1 MPEKGGSSLHV
12 GRAQA
17 PLSEYLH
24 EDGAKDAQ
32 EYLILYGFGDGQG
45 EWSGDFIEFTESSCG
60 PGGWGGWGGVE
71 GRKR

>member
-1 MPEKGGSSLHV
+1 MRSPVIFTFLLSIKNPVPMPEKGGSSLHV

-45 EWSGDFIEFTESSCG
+45 E
-60 PGGWGGWGGVE
+60 
-71 GRKR
+71 